1 MQMDEQQVHHLFQC
15 RVEVEQHWQMRLE
28 RIIHLM
34 DGIQVKLDEQK
45 HEMHEQVIHQVM
57 M

>member
-1 MQMDEQQVHHLFQC
+1 MDEQQVHHLFQC

-34 DGIQVKLDEQK
+34 DGIQVKIDEQK